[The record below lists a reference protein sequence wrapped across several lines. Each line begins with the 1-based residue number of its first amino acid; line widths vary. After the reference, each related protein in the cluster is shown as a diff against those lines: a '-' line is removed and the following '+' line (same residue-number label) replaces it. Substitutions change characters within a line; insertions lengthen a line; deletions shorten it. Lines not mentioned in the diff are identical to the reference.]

1 MRILH
6 TSDWHIGRS
15 LYGRKRYDESAAFLD
30 WLATLLESR
39 CIGALIVSGDIFDT
53 TTPSN
58 RAQQI
63 YYKFLCQ
70 VAASTCRHVVIIAGN
85 HDSPSFLNA
94 PKELLLALNVHV
106 VGSITQNL
114 EDEVIVLSDNSD
126 VPEAIVCAVPYLRDR
141 DIRIVKPGESMEEK
155 SGSLIKGVRRHYS
168 DIGKIV
174 DEKLKKYGSIPVI
187 GMGHLFTAGG
197 KTVEGDG
204 VRELYVGS
212 LAHIGKDAFP
222 ANIDY
227 MALGHLHVPQK
238 VGQCENIRYSGS
250 PVPIGFSE
258 AQQEKS
264 VVIVDFETQPFKI
277 ELYTVPCF
285 QSLERVTGTIDD
297 IIKKIDEL
305 RFKESNAWLEIE
317 YRGKNIAADL
327 RGVLDQSVE
336 GSDMEI
342 LRIKNRRIIQDL
354 MLQAKKEQTLDDL
367 NEIEVFTRLLDS
379 YEVLEDERPSLL
391 QAYNEIITNLH
402 EMDTNAQ

>member
-1 MRILH
+1 MKILH

-30 WLATLLESR
+30 WLATLLESL
-39 CIGALIVSGDIFDT
+39 CIDGLIVSGDIFDT

-58 RAQQI
+58 LAQQI
-63 YYKFLCQ
+63 YYKFLCRI
-70 VAASTCRHVVIIAGN
+70 AASSCRHVVIIAGN

-114 EDEVIVLSDNSD
+114 EDEVIVLPNNSD
-126 VPEAIVCAVPYLRDR
+126 IPEAIVCAVPYLRDR

-155 SGSLIKGVRRHYS
+155 GDSLIRGLRKHYS

-174 DEKLKKYGSIPVI
+174 EEKLKNHGSIPVI

-264 VVIVDFETQPFKI
+264 VVIVDLKTQPFKI
-277 ELYTVPCF
+277 ELYAVPCF
-285 QSLERVTGTIDD
+285 QKLERIRGTIDE
-297 IIKKIDEL
+297 ITKKIDEL
-305 RFKESNAWLEIE
+305 KLEESNAWLEIE
-317 YRGKNIAADL
+317 YRGQNIVADL
-327 RGVLDQSVE
+327 RGVLDQSVA

-342 LRIKNRRIIQDL
+342 LRIKNQRIVQDL
-354 MLQAKKEQTLDDL
+354 MLQTKEEQTLDDL

-379 YEVLEDERPSLL
+379 YEVMEDERPRLL

-402 EMDTNAQ
+402 EMDTNAL